1 MRSGHGR
8 RTADARVLQTDNGYS
23 LPELML
29 TIGIIAVISSVAVFQ
44 FSSAQQ
50 SVTGDGVIRVVL
62 AQLNTARERSI
73 AERRNMQLR
82 FQRPNGLQIVRQEV
96 PSGTTVVGLTLFE
109 SGAQYYL
116 APGLPDTPDA
126 FGRSQ
131 AIDFGAATSVLFS
144 TDGTLIDQAGRPV
157 NGTIFVGLPGRPFT
171 YRAITVLGATGRVR
185 AYRWNGLKWVAL

>member
-8 RTADARVLQTDNGYS
+8 RTADARVLFTDNGYS

-29 TIGIIAVISSVAVFQ
+29 TAGIIAVISAVAVFQ

-50 SVTGDGVIRVVL
+50 SVTGDGIMRVLL
-62 AQLNTARERSI
+62 AQLNTAREQSI
-73 AERRNMQLR
+73 AQRRNMLLQ
-82 FQRPNGLQIVRQEV
+82 FQGPNGLQIVRQDV
-96 PSGTTVVGLTLFE
+96 PSGTTVIGLTLFE

-126 FGRSQ
+126 FGRSR
-131 AIDFGAATSVLFS
+131 AVDFGTATGVLFS
-144 TDGTLIDQAGRPV
+144 TGGTLIDQAGRPV

-185 AYRWNGLKWVAL
+185 AYRWNGIKWVAS